1 MNSTLSPTKKKRLS
15 RVLSFGLLIAGAVFL
30 CTPNFN
36 LFDILPDAIGYAL
49 LLLAIRN
56 ASEVFPHF
64 DTAYKHFYSLFWI
77 NLAKIPALFVMLGVT
92 GTDLTE
98 RPLITVFA
106 LSFAVLEWFFAI
118 PAFRALFE
126 GFVYIGEREGVTR
139 ALYAR
144 EGKSVDKLTLLTLI
158 FLIVKGALSFL
169 PECLYLS
176 TFEHKGSLEPGAINP
191 IVFYP
196 VVAVLGILISLVVG
210 LVWLFSLVPYFRAL
224 KENDGMR
231 ELLLLKER
239 SLKDK
244 LDERSER
251 RRLRFFFGFLTV
263 GFLLAID
270 PLIENRDLLPNFLA
284 ALAFFLAFSFL
295 GEDRTKKSGRIIS
308 LIYLALS
315 VMENVFSALFFKEF
329 VHTDIAFRDAA
340 LVRYIP
346 VVLSRLLESG
356 LFFLT
361 VFLILKYLRIFTVRY
376 TGHDLRAADLASG
389 NALHEEL
396 FLRVRRLGIYSAIY
410 ALLRPV
416 SAVLMAITSRHVIT
430 EEEANEFYAEG
441 AIIYSSSF
449 AWLWILLLV
458 GGIALA
464 AYAISFFGELKREA
478 GLTKEDE

>member
-1 MNSTLSPTKKKRLS
+1 MNFTPSPKRKQHS

-36 LFDILPDAIGYAL
+36 LFDLLPDALGYAF
-49 LLLAIRN
+49 LLLAVRN

-64 DTAYKHFYSLFWI
+64 DTAYRHFYSLFWI

-106 LSFAVLEWFFAI
+106 LSFAVVEWIFAI

-144 EGKSVDKLTLLTLI
+144 EEKSVDKLTLLTLV

-191 IVFYP
+191 MAFYP
-196 VVAVLGILISLVVG
+196 VVAVFGILISLVFG
-210 LVWLFSLVPYFRAL
+210 LVWLFSLIPYFRAL
-224 KENDGMR
+224 GASDEMR
-231 ELLLLKER
+231 TLLLSKEAT
-239 SLKDK
+239 LKDK
-244 LDERSER
+244 LDEQSER
-251 RRLRFFFGFLTV
+251 RRLRFFFGFLAL

-270 PLIENRDLLPNFLA
+270 PLIENRDLLPNILA
-284 ALAFFLAFSFL
+284 SLAFFLAFSFIGEERIKRVGHILSL
-295 GEDRTKKSGRIIS
+295 G
-308 LIYLALS
+308 YFVLAAL
-315 VMENVFSALFFKEF
+315 ENVFSALFFKEF

-346 VVLSRLLESG
+346 VVLLRLLESG
-356 LFFLT
+356 LFFFT
-361 VFLILKYLRIFTVRY
+361 VFLVLKYLRIFTVRY
-376 TGHDLRAADLASG
+376 TGRNLRDADLVSG
-389 NALHEEL
+389 NALHKEL
-396 FLRVRRLGIYSAIY
+396 FFRIRRLGIYSAVY

-416 SAVLMAITSRHVIT
+416 SAVLMAVTSRHIIT
-430 EEEANEFYAEG
+430 EDEANEFYAEG
-441 AIIYSSSF
+441 AIIYSSEF
-449 AWLWILLLV
+449 AWLWIVLLV

-464 AYAISFFGELKREA
+464 AYAISLFGELKREA
-478 GLTKEDE
+478 GLAKEDE